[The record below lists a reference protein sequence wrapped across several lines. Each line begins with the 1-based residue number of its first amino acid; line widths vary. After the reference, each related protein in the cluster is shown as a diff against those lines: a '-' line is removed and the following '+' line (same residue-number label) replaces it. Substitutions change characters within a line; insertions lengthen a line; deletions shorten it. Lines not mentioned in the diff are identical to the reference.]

1 MIDPQN
7 VDLRSIQTPVDKINE
22 FWLYSFLVAGK
33 TSTTIAPRLDAM
45 LLDLYRRATNTLNG
59 ASSPKTWDQ
68 KRIVKEHADNKP
80 FKLIEYLITQEAFC
94 PVEYLR
100 DWGFGQQQ
108 RTLKFFRDTVHLFR
122 SKTDSGISEYPIKY
136 WSLEEISSIHGV
148 GLKTSRFFCMNTR
161 FGTRMA
167 ALDTHIIKYLKGKEL
182 IPEDAPLVTPTS
194 VKVYKEY
201 EAKFLE
207 VADRNN
213 RDPRDFDQEIWN
225 HYSKK
230 QGKACRESIAA

>member
-7 VDLRSIQTPVDKINE
+7 VDLRSMHTPDDLINE

-45 LLDLYRRATNTLNG
+45 LLDLNRRVGNISG
-59 ASSPKTWDQ
+59 SEIP
-68 KRIVKEHADNKP
+68 RNKS
-80 FKLIEYLITQEAFC
+80 FKLIEYLITQDDFC

-100 DWGFGQQQ
+100 DWGFGQQK
-108 RTLKFFRDTVHLFR
+108 RTLKFFRDTIHLFR

-136 WSLEEISSIHGV
+136 WSLDEISSIHGV

-161 FGTRMA
+161 HDTRMA
-167 ALDTHIIKYLKGKEL
+167 ALDTHIIKYLKAKEL

-194 VKVYKEY
+194 VKLYKEY

-207 VADRNN
+207 LAEKYN
-213 RDPRDFDQEIWN
+213 RDPRDFDQQIWN
-225 HYSKK
+225 HYSNK
-230 QGKACRESIAA
+230 QGNACRESIAA

>member
-7 VDLRSIQTPVDKINE
+7 VDLRSIHTSVSEINE

-33 TSTTIAPRLDAM
+33 TSTTIAPRLNAM
-45 LLDLYRRATNTLNG
+45 LEDLHSRV
-59 ASSPKTWDQ
+59 ASPLKGQSRKSCEVDLIEN
-68 KRIVKEHADNKP
+68 RP
-80 FKLIEYLITQEAFC
+80 FKLIEYLITQDAFC

-108 RTLKFFRDTVHLFR
+108 RTLKFFRDTIHLFR

-207 VADRNN
+207 VAEKYN